1 MIRRRFGLAGTE
13 ETLEDIGRDY
23 NVTRERIRQVEAK
36 ALQRLGRAKHARVLK
51 TFLEG

>member
-1 MIRRRFGLAGTE
+1 
-13 ETLEDIGRDY
+13 
-23 NVTRERIRQVEAK
+23 VTRERIRQVEAK